1 MKDCFL
7 TIEGGDGIRRIPFTP
22 PVRLSDLL
30 ARQGVPLDMPCGGRQ
45 RCLKCKLTV
54 TGSLS
59 PLGERERA
67 LLTDADLRANR
78 RYACMVDLTG
88 DAHAV
93 LPRKEGA
100 AHILTEGA
108 MPAFRHAPWAAGIGA
123 AVDIGTTTVAAY
135 LFDLQDGSLLATLS
149 ESNPQAVF
157 GADVISRLEKAMAGQ
172 GAALAGAIRGCV
184 ARLLTGLCDKAA
196 RPPADMGGVVLTGN
210 TAMLYLLCDASPA
223 SIVAAPFDMDRPFG
237 RFVTPAALQLP
248 LPPDCRVY
256 LPRCL
261 SAYVG
266 ADITT
271 ALLAAGFY
279 KRDEGGEAFRVP
291 DGPPRLLVDI
301 GTNGEMALAANGGLL
316 CCSTAAGPAL
326 EGAGIRQG
334 MMAADGAIY
343 RVRLE
348 KEQILCG
355 VLGGG
360 EARGICGSGLID
372 AIAVLRAAGVVDET
386 GVIHEADHPFT
397 ACMEEVDGQ
406 PAFRLPDTAVVLTQK
421 DIRAVQLAKSA
432 ICAGMLTLLSEAG
445 LSPADVAELVI
456 AGGFGS
462 RVDVANAQRIGLIP
476 PGFADKARAVGNA
489 AGAGAAMT
497 LLSDDMRQA
506 GEQMPAVTRTVEL
519 SSHPGFM
526 DAYIDGMFF
535 P

>member
-1 MKDCFL
+1 MKDCIL
-7 TIEGGDGIRRIPFTP
+7 TIEEATGSRRIPFTP
-22 PVRLSDLL
+22 PVRLSELL
-30 ARQGVPLDMPCGGRQ
+30 AAQGVPLDMPCGGRQ

-59 PLGERERA
+59 PMSERERT
-67 LLTDADLRANR
+67 LLTEEEQQAHM
-78 RYACMVDLTG
+78 RYACMTELTG
-88 DAHAV
+88 DARAI
-93 LPRKEGA
+93 LPRREGA

-108 MPAFRHAPWAAGIGA
+108 MPAFSQAPWADGLGA
-123 AVDIGTTTVAAY
+123 AIDIGTTTVAAY
-135 LFDLQDGSLLATLS
+135 LFDLKDGVLLGTLS
-149 ESNPQAVF
+149 EPNPQAVY
-157 GADVISRLEKAMAGQ
+157 GADVISRLEKSMAGQ
-172 GAALAGAIRGCV
+172 GEALAAAIRGCL
-184 ARLLTGLCDKAA
+184 ARLLVGLCERAGREPAA
-196 RPPADMGGVVLTGN
+196 LGGVVLTGN
-210 TAMLYLLCDASPA
+210 TAMLYLLCDSSPA
-223 SIVAAPFDMDRPFG
+223 SIVAAPFEMDRSFG
-237 RFVTPAALQLP
+237 EFVSPGSLDLP
-248 LPPDCRVY
+248 LAESCRVY

-279 KRDEGGEAFRVP
+279 QPDAGGVP
-291 DGPPRLLVDI
+291 AGPPRLLVDI
-301 GTNGEMALAANGGLL
+301 GTNGEMALAANGKLL

-334 MMAADGAIY
+334 MMAADGAIC
-343 RVRLE
+343 RVQVEGGTMR
-348 KEQILCG
+348 CDT
-355 VLGGG
+355 LGGG

-372 AIAVLRAAGVVDET
+372 AVAALRLAGIVDET
-386 GVIHEADHPFT
+386 GAIEEESHAFT
-397 ACMEEVDGQ
+397 AYIEEIDGQ
-406 PAFRLPDTAVVLTQK
+406 PAFRLPGTDVMLTQK

-445 LSPADVAELVI
+445 LQPEDVSELVI

-462 RVDVANAQRIGLIP
+462 RIDVVSAQRIGLIP
-476 PGFADKARAVGNA
+476 PGFADKARAIGNA

-497 LLSDDMRQA
+497 LLSEDVRLA

-526 DAYIDGMFF
+526 DAYVDGMFF